1 MKQNKFTTKIYDI
14 MADKEMNIVF
24 IVLDNQVCRFR
35 PQKEVLNSV
44 EEMQL
49 N

>member
-14 MADKEMNIVF
+14 MADKELNIVF
-24 IVLDNQVCRFR
+24 LVLEFVDSDL
-35 PQKEVLNSV
+35 KKVLNSV

>member
-24 IVLDNQVCRFR
+24 LVLEFVDSDL
-35 PQKEVLNSV
+35 KKVLNSV

>member
-24 IVLDNQVCRFR
+24 LVLEFVDSDL
-35 PQKEVLNSV
+35 KKVLNSV
-44 EEMQL
+44 EEMEL